1 MATRGRPLR
10 PIVLSTVN
18 SGLSPPSPPPA
29 QTPVQRTPVTQGADR
44 CGSAPRPGPCPLF
57 QELKNDRV
65 SFLSRPGAMP
75 IHPLPRESFA
85 FPKGAR
91 PSVPGPP
98 SDCYSLDGCPNSGVS
113 SLGYLVTHDSG
124 KKLSWF
130 PTDFSLSLGSG
141 TGELR
146 GCCWSARALEGQRD
160 GREGWL
166 EQVCGKSV

>member
-1 MATRGRPLR
+1 MWDAWGSVREQSPKAQVQSHRQRSVATRGRPLR

-57 QELKNDRV
+57 QEHKNDRV

-98 SDCYSLDGCPNSGVS
+98 SDCYSLDGCPNSGLS

-124 KKLSWF
+124 KKLSWSPQTSAF
-130 PTDFSLSLGSG
+130 PWDLGLVS
-141 TGELR
+141 
-146 GCCWSARALEGQRD
+146 
-160 GREGWL
+160 
-166 EQVCGKSV
+166 